1 MVEALNSLLFELE
14 QAWEREKR
22 FTRAAAH
29 ELKTPLT
36 ILRLNA
42 ENALQSN
49 DPDHLRS
56 DLQNILKGIE
66 RTDRLIHQL
75 LTLAKVD
82 SLSERVFKTVEL
94 TPLLQTVVADL
105 SHLWR

>member
-1 MVEALNSLLFELE
+1 
-14 QAWEREKR
+14 
-22 FTRAAAH
+22 AH

-36 ILRLNA
+36 ILRLNV
-42 ENALQSN
+42 ENALESN
-49 DPDHLRS
+49 DPEQLRG
-56 DLQNILKGIE
+56 DLHNILQGIE

-82 SLSERVFKTVEL
+82 SLSERVFDNVEL

-105 SHLWR
+105 A